1 MRLTQASL
9 APEGA
14 ACTGHPAH
22 SGGRRMIRDRDMQ
35 QFGKVA
41 VMMGGSSSEREVS
54 LMSGAGVLAALQSR
68 GVDAHAFDPAERPL
82 SALKDE
88 GFARVFNIL
97 HGPFGEDGTLQGA
110 LEAMGIPYT
119 GCGVMASAI
128 CMDKWRTKLLWKGA
142 DLPIPAFELLSA
154 DSDFDAIEAK
164 LGLPIFVK
172 PATEGSSIGITKVK
186 EAGGLKAA
194 FEEASRFDDIVLAE
208 QFVGGGEYTCAV
220 IGGEAYPT
228 IKIEPATEYYDYD
241 AKYFRDDTV
250 YRCPSG
256 LDEATEARARAL
268 AVQAFRVLGCR
279 GWARIDFLMDE
290 AGGIYLLEANT
301 NPGMTSHSLVP
312 MAARVQGLSYED
324 LCVKILESVHVG

>member
-1 MRLTQASL
+1 MK
-9 APEGA
+9 
-14 ACTGHPAH
+14 
-22 SGGRRMIRDRDMQ
+22 

-41 VMMGGSSSEREVS
+41 VMMGGSSAEREVS
-54 LMSGAGVLAALQSR
+54 LMSGNGVLAALRSK
-68 GVDAHAFDPAERPL
+68 GVDAHPFDPAEKPL
-82 SALKDE
+82 GALKDE

-110 LEAMGIPYT
+110 LEALGMPYT

-142 DLPIPAFELLSA
+142 GLPIPAFELLSD
-154 DSDFDAIEAK
+154 DSDFDAIEQQ

-172 PATEGSSIGITKVK
+172 PSTEGSSIGVTKVK
-186 EAGGLKAA
+186 THGGLKAA
-194 FEEASRFDDIVLAE
+194 YEEARQYDSIVIAE
-208 QFVGGGEYTCAV
+208 QFIGGGEYTCAV
-220 IGGEAYPT
+220 IDGQAYPT
-228 IKIEPATEYYDYD
+228 IKIEPATEYYDYQ

-256 LDEATEARARAL
+256 LSDALEARARSLAL
-268 AVQAFRVLGCR
+268 QALGCQ

-290 AGGIYLLEANT
+290 QGGIYLLEANT

-312 MAARVQGLSYED
+312 MAARAEGLSYED
-324 LCVKILESVHVG
+324 LCVKVLAAAHVG

>member
-1 MRLTQASL
+1 MK
-9 APEGA
+9 
-14 ACTGHPAH
+14 
-22 SGGRRMIRDRDMQ
+22 

-41 VMMGGSSSEREVS
+41 VIMGGSSAEREVS
-54 LMSGAGVLAALQSR
+54 LMSGNGVLAALQSK
-68 GVDAHAFDPAERPL
+68 GVDAHKFDPSEKPL
-82 SALKDE
+82 SALQTE

-110 LEAMGIPYT
+110 LESMAIPYT

-142 DLPIPAFELLSA
+142 GLPIPDFELLTD
-154 DSDFDAIEAK
+154 DSDFDAIEAR

-172 PATEGSSIGITKVK
+172 PSTEGSSIGVTKVK
-186 EAGGLKAA
+186 EHGGLKAA
-194 FEEASRFDDIVLAE
+194 YAEARQYDEIVIAE
-208 QFVGGGEYTCAV
+208 QFIGGGEYTCA
-220 IGGEAYPT
+220 IIDGKAYPT
-228 IKIEPATEYYDYD
+228 IKIEPATEYYDYQ

-256 LDEATEARARAL
+256 LAANIEQRARELAL
-268 AVQAFRVLGCR
+268 QAFRVLGCC

-312 MAARVQGLSYED
+312 MAARVEGLSYED
-324 LCVKILESVHVG
+324 LCLQVLAAAHVG

>member
-1 MRLTQASL
+1 MK
-9 APEGA
+9 
-14 ACTGHPAH
+14 
-22 SGGRRMIRDRDMQ
+22 

-41 VMMGGSSSEREVS
+41 VMMGGSSAEREVS
-54 LMSGAGVLAALQSR
+54 LMSGSGVLAALQSK
-68 GVDAHAFDPAERPL
+68 GVDAHAFDPAEKPL
-82 SALKDE
+82 SALREE

-110 LEAMGIPYT
+110 LEALGMPYT

-142 DLPIPAFELLSA
+142 GLPIPAFELLND
-154 DSDFDAIEAK
+154 DSDFDAIEQQ

-172 PATEGSSIGITKVK
+172 PSTEGSSIGVTKVK
-186 EAGGLKAA
+186 THGGLKAA
-194 FEEASRFDDIVLAE
+194 YEEARQYDSIVIAE
-208 QFVGGGEYTCAV
+208 QFIGGGEYTCAV
-220 IGGEAYPT
+220 IDGQAYPT
-228 IKIEPATEYYDYD
+228 IKIEPATEYYDYQ

-256 LDEATEARARAL
+256 LAADVEARARELAL
-268 AVQAFRVLGCR
+268 QAFKVLGCQ

-290 AGGIYLLEANT
+290 QNGIYLLEANT

-312 MAARVQGLSYED
+312 MAARAEGLSYED
-324 LCVKILESVHVG
+324 LCVKVLAAAHVG

>member
-1 MRLTQASL
+1 MK
-9 APEGA
+9 
-14 ACTGHPAH
+14 
-22 SGGRRMIRDRDMQ
+22 

-41 VMMGGSSSEREVS
+41 VMMGGSSAEREVS
-54 LMSGAGVLAALQSR
+54 LMSGSGVLAALQSK
-68 GVDAHAFDPAERPL
+68 GVDAHAFDPAEKPL
-82 SALKDE
+82 SALKEE

-110 LEAMGIPYT
+110 LEALGMPYT

-142 DLPIPAFELLSA
+142 GLPIPAFELLND
-154 DSDFDAIEAK
+154 DSDFDAIEQQ

-172 PATEGSSIGITKVK
+172 PSTEGSSIGVTKVK
-186 EAGGLKAA
+186 THGGLKAA
-194 FEEASRFDDIVLAE
+194 YEEARQYDSIVIAE
-208 QFVGGGEYTCAV
+208 QFIGGGEYTCAV
-220 IGGEAYPT
+220 IDGQAYPT
-228 IKIEPATEYYDYD
+228 IKIEPATEYYDYQ

-256 LDEATEARARAL
+256 LAADVEARARELAL
-268 AVQAFRVLGCR
+268 QAFKVLGCQ

-290 AGGIYLLEANT
+290 QDGIYLLEANT

-312 MAARVQGLSYED
+312 MAARAEGLSYED
-324 LCVKILESVHVG
+324 LCVKVLAAAHVG